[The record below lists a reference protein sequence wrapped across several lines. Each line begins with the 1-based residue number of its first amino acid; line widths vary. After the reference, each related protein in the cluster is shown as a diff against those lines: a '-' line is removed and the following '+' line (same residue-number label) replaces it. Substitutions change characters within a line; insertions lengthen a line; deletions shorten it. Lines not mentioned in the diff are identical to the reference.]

1 MGKAD
6 EDALLK
12 ILEGHFQAGYRTRE
26 DILRTK
32 MELETANAQ
41 LRSATASEKNAKYML
56 WSVIAAAVSALAS
69 LGAACIAA
77 WPVIKEWLR

>member
-1 MGKAD
+1 MEKAD

-12 ILEGHFQAGYRTRE
+12 ILEGHFEAGHRSRE

-32 MELETANAQ
+32 MELETASSL
-41 LRSATASEKNAKYML
+41 LRSAIAGERNAKYML

-69 LGAACIAA
+69 LGAAAISA